1 MNHVDGQSADIGED
15 FEAVDE
21 IEVLHSRLFQI
32 PHDFLEHF
40 AKLIGR
46 FLRHR
51 LEIGLVTKIWID
63 RDTPNL
69 FEWIITGYFTTR

>member
-1 MNHVDGQSADIGED
+1 MIMKTVRSIIYLSLE
-15 FEAVDE
+15 
-21 IEVLHSRLFQI
+21 QI

-40 AKLIGR
+40 AKLLRR

-51 LEIGLVTKIWID
+51 LEIGPVTKIWID

-69 FEWIITGYFTTR
+69 FEWIITSYLTYQIVYPIPKLIQ